1 MRSRIHGISIIFANR
16 ARYVYYGIKA
26 FRCRA
31 NKHLTGYGHVGIE
44 FLVIKGDLKMKK
56 LVTKLLCGILA
67 SSVILCGCNQVAE
80 TSATTE
86 SETQT
91 EATTTTKAAETEPA
105 PTQAV
110 PEINVDNMKKV
121 AELYASKEPEGK
133 NAVWIYADGVRGG
146 GNYAVDNGVLRFSYA
161 LSNGSTFDVRLTS
174 GKRTAD
180 ISFELIYQGD
190 KRLSGSGDPVLD
202 NVEKFIDDLVD
213 DSGAYIKYS
222 NRSAYVDHKEDIK
235 KDLPILY
242 SRFIAVA
249 DKAFPELG
257 LKLEDLGINLGTK
270 YRTVD
275 PVQLMSFDTVVT
287 KTLEYKNGIS
297 TEGKNPWT
305 EYYYNAVGVMGNM
318 TRKDWRSAYDQSS
331 SAMLK
336 PDDYVQYVAGLIH
349 FDKAKK
355 KYAGIYYV
363 SPKAN
368 DNDVSEQLLIIIND
382 TSTKK
387 TKKITVT
394 MQYLFEMK
402 EISVGKGN
410 ILPKYHY
417 SVDIKAK
424 PGEYGKV
431 FESKESLKKYASVH
445 LNITNKKGAYTN
457 AWGKK
462 ANIDKLKKSFEAD
475 GCTYYTK
482 DEIIDKLWEHHEN
495 FLASMDYGLATMD
508 TSLADIGVNWKKD

>member
-1 MRSRIHGISIIFANR
+1 
-16 ARYVYYGIKA
+16 
-26 FRCRA
+26 
-31 NKHLTGYGHVGIE
+31 
-44 FLVIKGDLKMKK
+44 MKK
-56 LVTKLLCGILA
+56 IITKLLCGILL
-67 SSVILCGCNQVAE
+67 SSVMLCGCSQTAE
-80 TSATTE
+80 TTSSVTE
-86 SETQT
+86 SQT
-91 EATTTTKAAETEPA
+91 EATTTATEPA
-105 PTQAV
+105 PVETTAR
-110 PEINVDNMKKV
+110 PEINADNMKKV
-121 AELYASKEPEGK
+121 ADLYASKDPEGK
-133 NAVWIYADGVRGG
+133 SPVNVFADGVRGNG
-146 GNYAVDNGVLRFSYA
+146 RYFVDNGTLCFGYS
-161 LSNGSTFDVRLTS
+161 LNNGTSFEVRLTS

-180 ISFELIYQGD
+180 ILFDIVYKEDQ
-190 KRLSGSGDPVLD
+190 RLYGSGDAVID
-202 NVEKFIDDLVD
+202 NIEKIIDDLID
-213 DSGAYIKYS
+213 DTAAYISYS

-235 KDLPILY
+235 KDLPVLY
-242 SRFIAVA
+242 SRFIKMA
-249 DKAFPELG
+249 DNAFPELG

-275 PVQLMSFDTVVT
+275 PVQLMSFDSVVT

-297 TEGKNPWT
+297 TEGKKPWT

-318 TRKDWRSAYDQSS
+318 TRKDWRSAYGQSS

-336 PDDYVQYVAGLIH
+336 PDDYVQYVAGLIP

-368 DNDVSEQLLIIIND
+368 DNDVSEQLLITIDD

-402 EISVGKGN
+402 EISVGKGSV
-410 ILPKYHY
+410 LPKYHY

-508 TSLADIGVNWKKD
+508 TSLADIGVNWKK

>member
-1 MRSRIHGISIIFANR
+1 
-16 ARYVYYGIKA
+16 
-26 FRCRA
+26 
-31 NKHLTGYGHVGIE
+31 
-44 FLVIKGDLKMKK
+44 MKK
-56 LVTKLLCGILA
+56 LVTKLLCGVLL
-67 SSVILCGCNQVAE
+67 SSVMLCGCSQVAE
-80 TSATTE
+80 TTMTSGTE
-86 SETQT
+86 SQT
-91 EATTTTKAAETEPA
+91 EATTTETEPA
-105 PTQAV
+105 PVETTAR
-110 PEINVDNMKKV
+110 PEINADNMKKV
-121 AELYASKEPEGK
+121 ADLYASKEPEGK
-133 NAVWIYADGVRGG
+133 NAVPVYVDGVKGSG
-146 GNYAVDNGVLRFSYA
+146 SYFVDNGTLCFGYS
-161 LSNGSTFDVRLTS
+161 LNNGTKLEVRLTS
-174 GKRTAD
+174 GKRSAD
-180 ISFELIYQGD
+180 ILFDVVYKEDQRLYGHGD
-190 KRLSGSGDPVLD
+190 AVID
-202 NVEKFIDDLVD
+202 NIEKIIDDLID
-213 DSGAYIKYS
+213 DTASYITYS
-222 NRSAYVDHKEDIK
+222 NRSAFVDHKEEIK

-242 SRFIAVA
+242 SRFIKIA
-249 DKAFPELG
+249 DNAFPELG
-257 LKLEDLGINLGTK
+257 LKLEDLGINLGSK
-270 YRTVD
+270 YRTTD
-275 PVQLMSFDTVVT
+275 PAQKMSMDVVIT
-287 KTLEYKNGIS
+287 KTLDYKNGIS
-297 TEGKNPWT
+297 TEGKKPWT

-318 TRKDWRSAYDQSS
+318 TRKDWRTAYGQNS

-336 PDDYVQYVAGLIH
+336 PGDYVQYVAGLIP

-368 DNDVSEQLLIIIND
+368 DNDVSEQLLINIDD

-394 MQYLFEMK
+394 MQYLFDLK
-402 EISVGKGN
+402 EISVGKGSV
-410 ILPKYHY
+410 LPKYRY

-445 LNITNKKGAYTN
+445 LNIANKKGAYTN

-508 TSLADIGVNWKKD
+508 TSLADIGVNWKK

>member
-1 MRSRIHGISIIFANR
+1 
-16 ARYVYYGIKA
+16 
-26 FRCRA
+26 
-31 NKHLTGYGHVGIE
+31 
-44 FLVIKGDLKMKK
+44 MKK
-56 LVTKLLCGILA
+56 IITKLLCGILL
-67 SSVILCGCNQVAE
+67 SSVMLCGCSQTAE
-80 TSATTE
+80 TTSSITE
-86 SETQT
+86 SQT
-91 EATTTTKAAETEPA
+91 EVTTTATEPA
-105 PTQAV
+105 PVETTAR
-110 PEINVDNMKKV
+110 PEINADNMKKV
-121 AELYASKEPEGK
+121 AELYASKAPEGK
-133 NAVWIYADGVRGG
+133 EPVNVFADGVRGNG
-146 GNYAVDNGVLRFSYA
+146 SYFLDNGTLCFGYS
-161 LSNGSTFDVRLTS
+161 LNNGTSFEVRLTS

-180 ISFELIYQGD
+180 ILFDIVYKEDQ
-190 KRLSGSGDPVLD
+190 RLYGSGDAVID
-202 NVEKFIDDLVD
+202 NIEKIIDDLID
-213 DSGAYIKYS
+213 DTAAYISYS

-275 PVQLMSFDTVVT
+275 PVQLMSFDSVVT

-297 TEGKNPWT
+297 TEGKKPWT

-318 TRKDWRSAYDQSS
+318 TRKDWRSAYVQSS

-336 PDDYVQYVAGLIH
+336 PDDYVQYVAGLIP

-363 SPKAN
+363 SPKTN
-368 DNDVSEQLLIIIND
+368 DNDVSEQLLIKIDD

-402 EISVGKGN
+402 EISVGKGSV
-410 ILPKYHY
+410 LPKYHY

-508 TSLADIGVNWKKD
+508 TSLADIGVNWKK

>member
-1 MRSRIHGISIIFANR
+1 
-16 ARYVYYGIKA
+16 
-26 FRCRA
+26 
-31 NKHLTGYGHVGIE
+31 
-44 FLVIKGDLKMKK
+44 MKK
-56 LVTKLLCGILA
+56 LVTKLLCGVLL
-67 SSVILCGCNQVAE
+67 SSVMLCGCSQVAE
-80 TSATTE
+80 TTMTSGTE
-86 SETQT
+86 SQT
-91 EATTTTKAAETEPA
+91 EATTTETEPA
-105 PTQAV
+105 PVETTAR
-110 PEINVDNMKKV
+110 PEINADNMKKV
-121 AELYASKEPEGK
+121 ADLYASKEPEGK
-133 NAVWIYADGVRGG
+133 NAVPVYVDGVKGSG
-146 GNYAVDNGVLRFSYA
+146 SYFVDNGTLCFGYS
-161 LSNGSTFDVRLTS
+161 LNNGTKLEVRLTS
-174 GKRTAD
+174 GKRSAD
-180 ISFELIYQGD
+180 ILFDVVYKEDQRLYGHGD
-190 KRLSGSGDPVLD
+190 AVID
-202 NVEKFIDDLVD
+202 NIEKIIDDLID
-213 DSGAYIKYS
+213 DTASYITYS
-222 NRSAYVDHKEDIK
+222 NRSAFVDHKEEIK

-242 SRFIAVA
+242 SRFIKIA
-249 DKAFPELG
+249 DNAFPELG
-257 LKLEDLGINLGTK
+257 LKLEDLGINLGSK
-270 YRTVD
+270 YRTTD
-275 PVQLMSFDTVVT
+275 PAQKMSMDVVIT
-287 KTLEYKNGIS
+287 KTLDYKNGIS
-297 TEGKNPWT
+297 TEGKKPWT

-318 TRKDWRSAYDQSS
+318 TRKVWRTAYGQNS

-336 PDDYVQYVAGLIH
+336 PGDYVQYVAGLIP

-402 EISVGKGN
+402 EISVGKGS
-410 ILPKYHY
+410 ILPKYRY

-445 LNITNKKGAYTN
+445 LNIANKKGAYTN

-508 TSLADIGVNWKKD
+508 TSLADIGVNWKNQ

>member
-1 MRSRIHGISIIFANR
+1 
-16 ARYVYYGIKA
+16 
-26 FRCRA
+26 
-31 NKHLTGYGHVGIE
+31 
-44 FLVIKGDLKMKK
+44 MKK
-56 LVTKLLCGILA
+56 LVTKLLCGVML
-67 SSVILCGCNQVAE
+67 SSVIFCGCGQVTGTTASSE
-80 TSATTE
+80 TESQTTATTP
-86 SETQT
+86 
-91 EATTTTKAAETEPA
+91 AETEPA
-105 PTQAV
+105 PTETEAK
-110 PEINVDNMKKV
+110 PEINVDNMVKV
-121 AELYASKEPEGK
+121 SELYASKQPDGTKAVLVISDNIRGKAMYDVSEG
-133 NAVWIYADGVRGG
+133 AL
-146 GNYAVDNGVLRFSYA
+146 NYGYYTN
-161 LSNGSTFDVRLTS
+161 NGSYFRISVMS
-174 GKRTAD
+174 GKRVAKIRYDFVYKDKHITGEGDTAID
-180 ISFELIYQGD
+180 TFEKL
-190 KRLSGSGDPVLD
+190 
-202 NVEKFIDDLVD
+202 IDDIIAD
-213 DSGAYIKYS
+213 RATYIDVFDK
-222 NRSAYVDHKEDIK
+222 SAIDEHAEEFK
-235 KDLPILY
+235 KDLPIVY
-242 SRFIAVA
+242 SRFIALSEQ
-249 DKAFPELG
+249 AFPELG
-257 LKLEDLGINLGTK
+257 LKLEDVGLDFGTK

-275 PVQLMSFDTVVT
+275 PVQLMSFDSVVT

-297 TEGKNPWT
+297 TEGKKTWT

-318 TRKDWRSAYDQSS
+318 TRKDWRSAYGQSF

-336 PDDYVQYVAGLIH
+336 PDDYVQYVAGLIP

-368 DNDVSEQLLIIIND
+368 DNDVSEQLLIKIDD

-394 MQYLFEMK
+394 MRYLFEMK
-402 EISVGKGN
+402 EISVGKGSV
-410 ILPKYHY
+410 LPKYSY

-445 LNITNKKGAYTN
+445 LSITNKKGAYTN

-508 TSLADIGVNWKKD
+508 TSLADIGVNWKN

>member
-1 MRSRIHGISIIFANR
+1 
-16 ARYVYYGIKA
+16 
-26 FRCRA
+26 
-31 NKHLTGYGHVGIE
+31 
-44 FLVIKGDLKMKK
+44 MKTI
-56 LVTKLLCGILA
+56 VTKLLCGVLL
-67 SSVILCGCNQVAE
+67 SSVMLCGCNQATE
-80 TSATTE
+80 TTTSETESQTEAATTE
-86 SETQT
+86 T
-91 EATTTTKAAETEPA
+91 EAAPVETTAR
-105 PTQAV
+105 
-110 PEINVDNMKKV
+110 PELNADNMMKV
-121 AELYASKEPEGK
+121 ADLYASKEPEGK
-133 NAVWIYADGVRGG
+133 NPVSVYVDGVRGG
-146 GNYAVDNGVLRFSYA
+146 GNYSVDDGVLRFSYA

-190 KRLSGSGDPVLD
+190 KRLCGSGDPVLD

-213 DSGAYIKYS
+213 DSGAYINYS

-235 KDLPILY
+235 KDLPIFY

-275 PVQLMSFDTVVT
+275 PVQLMSMDNVVT

-297 TEGKNPWT
+297 IEGKKPWT

-318 TRKDWRSAYDQSS
+318 TRKDWRSAYGQSS

-336 PDDYVQYVAGLIH
+336 PDDYVQYVAGLIP

-368 DNDVSEQLLIIIND
+368 DNDVSEQFLIKIDD

-402 EISVGKGN
+402 EISVGKGSV
-410 ILPKYHY
+410 LPKYHY

-508 TSLADIGVNWKKD
+508 TSLADIGVNWKK

>member
-1 MRSRIHGISIIFANR
+1 
-16 ARYVYYGIKA
+16 
-26 FRCRA
+26 
-31 NKHLTGYGHVGIE
+31 
-44 FLVIKGDLKMKK
+44 MKK
-56 LVTKLLCGILA
+56 IIIKLLCGILL
-67 SSVILCGCNQVAE
+67 SSVMLCGCSQTAE
-80 TSATTE
+80 TTSSITE
-86 SETQT
+86 SQT
-91 EATTTTKAAETEPA
+91 EVTTTATEPA
-105 PTQAV
+105 PVETTV
-110 PEINVDNMKKV
+110 RPEINADNMKKV
-121 AELYASKEPEGK
+121 AELYASKAPEGK
-133 NAVWIYADGVRGG
+133 EPVNVFADGVRGNG
-146 GNYAVDNGVLRFSYA
+146 SYFLDNGTLCFGYS
-161 LSNGSTFDVRLTS
+161 LNNGTSFEVRLTS

-180 ISFELIYQGD
+180 ILFDIVYKEDQ
-190 KRLSGSGDPVLD
+190 RLYGSGDAVID
-202 NVEKFIDDLVD
+202 NIEKIIDDLID
-213 DSGAYIKYS
+213 DTAAYISYS

-275 PVQLMSFDTVVT
+275 PVQLMSFDSVVT

-297 TEGKNPWT
+297 TEGKKPWT

-318 TRKDWRSAYDQSS
+318 TRKDWRSAYVQSS

-336 PDDYVQYVAGLIH
+336 PDDYVQYVAGLIP

-363 SPKAN
+363 SPKTN
-368 DNDVSEQLLIIIND
+368 DNDVSEQLLIKIDD

-402 EISVGKGN
+402 EISVGKGSV
-410 ILPKYHY
+410 LPKYHY

-495 FLASMDYGLATMD
+495 FLASMDYGMSEMD
-508 TSLADIGVNWKKD
+508 TSLADIGVNWKKTA

>member
-1 MRSRIHGISIIFANR
+1 
-16 ARYVYYGIKA
+16 
-26 FRCRA
+26 
-31 NKHLTGYGHVGIE
+31 
-44 FLVIKGDLKMKK
+44 MKK
-56 LVTKLLCGILA
+56 IITKLLCGILL
-67 SSVILCGCNQVAE
+67 SSVMLCGCSQTAE
-80 TSATTE
+80 TTSSITE
-86 SETQT
+86 SQT
-91 EATTTTKAAETEPA
+91 EVTTTATEPA
-105 PTQAV
+105 PVETTV
-110 PEINVDNMKKV
+110 RPEINADNMKKV
-121 AELYASKEPEGK
+121 AELYASKAPEGK
-133 NAVWIYADGVRGG
+133 EPVNVFADGVRGNG
-146 GNYAVDNGVLRFSYA
+146 SYFLDNGTLCFGYS
-161 LSNGSTFDVRLTS
+161 LNNGTSFEVRLTS

-180 ISFELIYQGD
+180 ILFDIVYKEDQ
-190 KRLSGSGDPVLD
+190 RLYGSGDAVID
-202 NVEKFIDDLVD
+202 NIEKIIDDLID
-213 DSGAYIKYS
+213 DTAAYISYS

-275 PVQLMSFDTVVT
+275 PVQLMSFDSVVT

-297 TEGKNPWT
+297 TEGKKPWT

-318 TRKDWRSAYDQSS
+318 TRKDWRSAYVQSS

-336 PDDYVQYVAGLIH
+336 PDDYVQYVAGLIP

-363 SPKAN
+363 SPKTN
-368 DNDVSEQLLIIIND
+368 DNDVSEQLLIKIDD

-402 EISVGKGN
+402 EISVGKGSV
-410 ILPKYHY
+410 LPKYHY

-482 DEIIDKLWEHHEN
+482 DEIIDMLWEHHEN
-495 FLASMDYGLATMD
+495 FLASMDYGMSEMD
-508 TSLADIGVNWKKD
+508 TSLADIGVNWKKTA

>member
-1 MRSRIHGISIIFANR
+1 
-16 ARYVYYGIKA
+16 
-26 FRCRA
+26 
-31 NKHLTGYGHVGIE
+31 
-44 FLVIKGDLKMKK
+44 MKK
-56 LVTKLLCGILA
+56 LATKLLCGILL
-67 SSVILCGCNQVAE
+67 SSVMLCGCNQVTE
-80 TSATTE
+80 TTSAI

-91 EATTTTKAAETEPA
+91 ETTATTTETEPA
-105 PTQAV
+105 PTQTEDTR
-110 PEINVDNMKKV
+110 PEINVDNMMKV
-121 AELYASKEPEGK
+121 ADLYASKVPDGK
-133 NAVWIYADGVRGG
+133 NAVEIYADGVRGFG
-146 GNYAVDNGVLRFSYA
+146 FYSVDNGVLNFGYDFE
-161 LSNGSTFDVRLTS
+161 NGSRFDIRISS
-174 GKRTAD
+174 GKRTAK
-180 ISFELIYQGD
+180 ISIDLIYKGG
-190 KRLSGSGDPVLD
+190 KRLYAEGDTGID
-202 NVEKFIDDLVD
+202 TFEKLIDDLVAD
-213 DSGAYIKYS
+213 TATYVNYIEKSAVDSYAE
-222 NRSAYVDHKEDIK
+222 NIK
-235 KDLPILY
+235 KDIPVMY
-242 SRFIAVA
+242 SRFIVLA

-275 PVQLMSFDTVVT
+275 PMQLMSFDSVVT

-297 TEGKNPWT
+297 TEGKKPWT

-318 TRKDWRSAYDQSS
+318 TRKDWRTAYCQNS

-336 PDDYVQYVAGLIH
+336 PGDYVQYVAGLIP

-368 DNDVSEQLLIIIND
+368 DNDVSEQLLINIDD

-445 LNITNKKGAYTN
+445 LNIANKKGAYTN

-508 TSLADIGVNWKKD
+508 TSLADIGVNWKK

>member
-1 MRSRIHGISIIFANR
+1 
-16 ARYVYYGIKA
+16 
-26 FRCRA
+26 
-31 NKHLTGYGHVGIE
+31 
-44 FLVIKGDLKMKK
+44 
-56 LVTKLLCGILA
+56 
-67 SSVILCGCNQVAE
+67 
-80 TSATTE
+80 
-86 SETQT
+86 
-91 EATTTTKAAETEPA
+91 
-105 PTQAV
+105 
-110 PEINVDNMKKV
+110 MKKV

-174 GKRTAD
+174 GKSTAD

-213 DSGAYIKYS
+213 DSGAYIIYS

-318 TRKDWRSAYDQSS
+318 TRKDWRSAYVQSS

>member
-1 MRSRIHGISIIFANR
+1 
-16 ARYVYYGIKA
+16 
-26 FRCRA
+26 
-31 NKHLTGYGHVGIE
+31 
-44 FLVIKGDLKMKK
+44 MKK
-56 LVTKLLCGILA
+56 IATKMLCAALV
-67 SSVILCGCNQVAE
+67 SSVILCGCNQVTDTTVPATGDTE
-80 TSATTE
+80 APTSA
-86 SETQT
+86 
-91 EATTTTKAAETEPA
+91 ATTAAETEPA
-105 PTQAV
+105 PTAAN

-121 AELYASKEPEGK
+121 ADLYASKEPEGK

-146 GNYAVDNGVLRFSYA
+146 GNYSVDDGVLRFSYA

-180 ISFELIYQGD
+180 ISFDLIYNGD

-213 DSGAYIKYS
+213 DSGSYIIYS

-275 PVQLMSFDTVVT
+275 PVQLMSFDSVIT

-297 TEGKNPWT
+297 TEGKKPWT

-318 TRKDWRSAYDQSS
+318 TRKDWRSAYGQSF

-336 PDDYVQYVAGLIH
+336 PDDYVQYVAGLIP

-368 DNDVSEQLLIIIND
+368 DNDVSEQLLIKIDD

-394 MQYLFEMK
+394 MQYLFDLK
-402 EISVGKGN
+402 EISVGKGSV
-410 ILPKYHY
+410 LPKYRY

-445 LNITNKKGAYTN
+445 LNIANKKGAYTN

-462 ANIDKLKKSFEAD
+462 ANIEKLKKSFEAD

-508 TSLADIGVNWKKD
+508 TSLADIGVNWKN

>member
-1 MRSRIHGISIIFANR
+1 
-16 ARYVYYGIKA
+16 
-26 FRCRA
+26 
-31 NKHLTGYGHVGIE
+31 
-44 FLVIKGDLKMKK
+44 MKK
-56 LVTKLLCGILA
+56 IITKLLCGILL
-67 SSVILCGCNQVAE
+67 SSVMLCGCSQTAE
-80 TSATTE
+80 TTSSITE
-86 SETQT
+86 SQT
-91 EATTTTKAAETEPA
+91 EVTTTATEPA
-105 PTQAV
+105 PVETTV
-110 PEINVDNMKKV
+110 RPEINADNMKKV
-121 AELYASKEPEGK
+121 AELYASKAPEGK
-133 NAVWIYADGVRGG
+133 EPVNVFADGVRGNG
-146 GNYAVDNGVLRFSYA
+146 SYFLDNGTLCFGYS
-161 LSNGSTFDVRLTS
+161 LNNGTSFEVRLTS

-180 ISFELIYQGD
+180 ILFDIVYREDQ
-190 KRLSGSGDPVLD
+190 RLYGSGDAVID
-202 NVEKFIDDLVD
+202 NIEKIIDDLID
-213 DSGAYIKYS
+213 DTAAYISYS

-275 PVQLMSFDTVVT
+275 PVQLMSFDSVVT

-297 TEGKNPWT
+297 TEGKKPWT

-318 TRKDWRSAYDQSS
+318 TRKDWRSAYVQSS

-336 PDDYVQYVAGLIH
+336 PDDYVQYVAGLIP

-363 SPKAN
+363 SPKTN
-368 DNDVSEQLLIIIND
+368 DNDVSEQLLIKIDD

-402 EISVGKGN
+402 EISVGKGSV
-410 ILPKYHY
+410 LPKYHY

-482 DEIIDKLWEHHEN
+482 DEIIDMLWEHHEN
-495 FLASMDYGLATMD
+495 FLASMDYGMSEMD
-508 TSLADIGVNWKKD
+508 TSLADIGVNWKKTA

>member
-1 MRSRIHGISIIFANR
+1 
-16 ARYVYYGIKA
+16 
-26 FRCRA
+26 
-31 NKHLTGYGHVGIE
+31 
-44 FLVIKGDLKMKK
+44 MKK
-56 LVTKLLCGILA
+56 IIIKLLCGILL
-67 SSVILCGCNQVAE
+67 SSVMLCGCSQTAE
-80 TSATTE
+80 TTSSITE
-86 SETQT
+86 SQT
-91 EATTTTKAAETEPA
+91 EVTTTATEPA
-105 PTQAV
+105 PVETTV
-110 PEINVDNMKKV
+110 RPEINADNMKKV
-121 AELYASKEPEGK
+121 AELYASKAPEGK
-133 NAVWIYADGVRGG
+133 EPVNVFADGVRGNG
-146 GNYAVDNGVLRFSYA
+146 SYFLDNGTLCFGYS
-161 LSNGSTFDVRLTS
+161 LNNGTSFEVRLTS

-180 ISFELIYQGD
+180 ILFDIVYKEDQ
-190 KRLSGSGDPVLD
+190 RLYGSGDAVID
-202 NVEKFIDDLVD
+202 NIEKIIDDLID
-213 DSGAYIKYS
+213 DTAAYISYS

-275 PVQLMSFDTVVT
+275 PVQLMSFDSVVT

-297 TEGKNPWT
+297 TEGKKPWT

-318 TRKDWRSAYDQSS
+318 TRKDWRSAYVQSS

-336 PDDYVQYVAGLIH
+336 PDDYVQYVAGLIP

-363 SPKAN
+363 SPKTN
-368 DNDVSEQLLIIIND
+368 DNDVSEQLLIKIDD

-402 EISVGKGN
+402 EISVGKGSV
-410 ILPKYHY
+410 LPKYHY

-482 DEIIDKLWEHHEN
+482 DEIIDMLWEHHEN
-495 FLASMDYGLATMD
+495 FLASMDYGMSEMD
-508 TSLADIGVNWKKD
+508 TSLADIGVNWKKTA

>member
-1 MRSRIHGISIIFANR
+1 
-16 ARYVYYGIKA
+16 
-26 FRCRA
+26 
-31 NKHLTGYGHVGIE
+31 
-44 FLVIKGDLKMKK
+44 MKK
-56 LVTKLLCGILA
+56 IITKLLCGILL
-67 SSVILCGCNQVAE
+67 SSVMLCGCSQTAE
-80 TSATTE
+80 TTSSITE
-86 SETQT
+86 SQT
-91 EATTTTKAAETEPA
+91 EVTTTATEPA
-105 PTQAV
+105 PVETTV
-110 PEINVDNMKKV
+110 RPEINADNMKKV
-121 AELYASKEPEGK
+121 AELYASKAPEGK
-133 NAVWIYADGVRGG
+133 EPVNVFADGVRGNG
-146 GNYAVDNGVLRFSYA
+146 SYFLDNGTLCFGYS
-161 LSNGSTFDVRLTS
+161 LNNGTSFEVRLTS

-180 ISFELIYQGD
+180 ILFDIVYREDQ
-190 KRLSGSGDPVLD
+190 RLYGSGDAVID
-202 NVEKFIDDLVD
+202 NIEKIIDDLID
-213 DSGAYIKYS
+213 DTAAYISYS

-275 PVQLMSFDTVVT
+275 PVQLMSFDSVVT

-297 TEGKNPWT
+297 TEGKKPWT

-318 TRKDWRSAYDQSS
+318 TRKDWRSAYVQSS

-336 PDDYVQYVAGLIH
+336 PDDYVQYVAGLIP

-363 SPKAN
+363 SPKTN
-368 DNDVSEQLLIIIND
+368 DNDVSEQLLIKIDD

-402 EISVGKGN
+402 EISVGKGSV
-410 ILPKYHY
+410 LPKYHY

-482 DEIIDKLWEHHEN
+482 DEIIDMLWEHHEN
-495 FLASMDYGLATMD
+495 FLASMDYGMSEMD
-508 TSLADIGVNWKKD
+508 TSLYGVSYSLVTSASITFFNR

>member
-1 MRSRIHGISIIFANR
+1 M
-16 ARYVYYGIKA
+16 KA
-26 FRCRA
+26 
-31 NKHLTGYGHVGIE
+31 I
-44 FLVIKGDLKMKK
+44 
-56 LVTKLLCGILA
+56 VTKLLCGVLL
-67 SSVILCGCNQVAE
+67 SSVMLCGCSQATE
-80 TSATTE
+80 TTMSETESQTEAATTE
-86 SETQT
+86 T
-91 EATTTTKAAETEPA
+91 EAAPVETT
-105 PTQAV
+105 V
-110 PEINVDNMKKV
+110 RPELNADNMMKV
-121 AELYASKEPEGK
+121 ADLYASKEPEGK
-133 NAVWIYADGVRGG
+133 NPVSVYVDGVRGG
-146 GNYAVDNGVLRFSYA
+146 GNYSVDDGVLRFSYA

-190 KRLSGSGDPVLD
+190 KRLSGSGNPVLD

-213 DSGAYIKYS
+213 DSGAYINYS

-235 KDLPILY
+235 KDLPIFY

-275 PVQLMSFDTVVT
+275 PVQLMSFDSVVT

-297 TEGKNPWT
+297 TEGKKPWT

-318 TRKDWRSAYDQSS
+318 TRKDWRSAYGQSS

-336 PDDYVQYVAGLIH
+336 PDDYVQYVAGLIP

-368 DNDVSEQLLIIIND
+368 DNDVSEQFLIKIDD

-402 EISVGKGN
+402 EISVGKGSV
-410 ILPKYHY
+410 LPKYHY

-445 LNITNKKGAYTN
+445 LYITNKKGAYTN
-457 AWGKK
+457 VWGKK

-495 FLASMDYGLATMD
+495 FLASIDYGMSEMD
-508 TSLADIGVNWKKD
+508 TSLADIGVNWKK

>member
-1 MRSRIHGISIIFANR
+1 
-16 ARYVYYGIKA
+16 
-26 FRCRA
+26 
-31 NKHLTGYGHVGIE
+31 
-44 FLVIKGDLKMKK
+44 MKK
-56 LVTKLLCGILA
+56 IIIKLLCGILL
-67 SSVILCGCNQVAE
+67 SSVMLCGCSQTAE
-80 TSATTE
+80 TTSSITE
-86 SETQT
+86 SQT
-91 EATTTTKAAETEPA
+91 EVTTTATEPA
-105 PTQAV
+105 PVETTV
-110 PEINVDNMKKV
+110 RPEINADNMKKV
-121 AELYASKEPEGK
+121 AELYASKAPEGK
-133 NAVWIYADGVRGG
+133 EPVNVFADGVRGNG
-146 GNYAVDNGVLRFSYA
+146 SYFLDNGTLCFGYS
-161 LSNGSTFDVRLTS
+161 LNNGTSFEVRLTS

-180 ISFELIYQGD
+180 ILFDIVYKEDQ
-190 KRLSGSGDPVLD
+190 RLYGSGDAVID
-202 NVEKFIDDLVD
+202 NIEKIIDDLID
-213 DSGAYIKYS
+213 DTAAYISYS

-275 PVQLMSFDTVVT
+275 PVQLMSFDSVVT

-297 TEGKNPWT
+297 TEGKKPWT

-318 TRKDWRSAYDQSS
+318 TRKDWRSAYVQSS

-336 PDDYVQYVAGLIH
+336 PDDYVQYVAGLIP

-363 SPKAN
+363 SPKTN
-368 DNDVSEQLLIIIND
+368 DNDVSEQLLIKIDD

-402 EISVGKGN
+402 EISVGKGSV
-410 ILPKYHY
+410 LPKYHY

-431 FESKESLKKYASVH
+431 FESKESLKK
-445 LNITNKKGAYTN
+445 
-457 AWGKK
+457 
-462 ANIDKLKKSFEAD
+462 
-475 GCTYYTK
+475 
-482 DEIIDKLWEHHEN
+482 
-495 FLASMDYGLATMD
+495 
-508 TSLADIGVNWKKD
+508 

>member
-1 MRSRIHGISIIFANR
+1 M
-16 ARYVYYGIKA
+16 
-26 FRCRA
+26 
-31 NKHLTGYGHVGIE
+31 
-44 FLVIKGDLKMKK
+44 
-56 LVTKLLCGILA
+56 
-67 SSVILCGCNQVAE
+67 
-80 TSATTE
+80 
-86 SETQT
+86 
-91 EATTTTKAAETEPA
+91 
-105 PTQAV
+105 
-110 PEINVDNMKKV
+110 
-121 AELYASKEPEGK
+121 
-133 NAVWIYADGVRGG
+133 
-146 GNYAVDNGVLRFSYA
+146 
-161 LSNGSTFDVRLTS
+161 
-174 GKRTAD
+174 
-180 ISFELIYQGD
+180 
-190 KRLSGSGDPVLD
+190 
-202 NVEKFIDDLVD
+202 
-213 DSGAYIKYS
+213 
-222 NRSAYVDHKEDIK
+222 DHKEEIK

-242 SRFIAVA
+242 SRFIKIA
-249 DKAFPELG
+249 DNAFPELG
-257 LKLEDLGINLGTK
+257 LKLEDLGINLGSK
-270 YRTVD
+270 YRTTD
-275 PVQLMSFDTVVT
+275 PAQKMSMDVVIT
-287 KTLEYKNGIS
+287 KTLDYKNGIS

-318 TRKDWRSAYDQSS
+318 TRKDWRTAYCQNS

-336 PDDYVQYVAGLIH
+336 PGDYVQYVAGLIP

-368 DNDVSEQLLIIIND
+368 DNDVSEQLLINIDD

-394 MQYLFEMK
+394 MQYLFDLK
-402 EISVGKGN
+402 EISVGKGSV
-410 ILPKYHY
+410 LPKYRY

-445 LNITNKKGAYTN
+445 LNIANKKGAYTN

-495 FLASMDYGLATMD
+495 FLESMDYGLATMD
-508 TSLADIGVNWKKD
+508 TSLADIGVNWKNQ